1 MKTVQKK
8 MWASS
13 NVVIQLKQ
21 IQQKQ
26 IQIQQK
32 QHSLLC
38 KGVMTAWRQ
47 VWKSVSVIIAVCWF
61 LFSQTFLLL
70 YK

>member
-8 MWASS
+8 MWASW

-21 IQQKQ
+21 IQQ
-26 IQIQQK
+26 QQLR
-32 QHSLLC
+32 HSLLC
-38 KGVMTAWRQ
+38 KGVMTTWRQ
-47 VWKSVSVIIAVCWF
+47 VWKSASVIIEVYWF